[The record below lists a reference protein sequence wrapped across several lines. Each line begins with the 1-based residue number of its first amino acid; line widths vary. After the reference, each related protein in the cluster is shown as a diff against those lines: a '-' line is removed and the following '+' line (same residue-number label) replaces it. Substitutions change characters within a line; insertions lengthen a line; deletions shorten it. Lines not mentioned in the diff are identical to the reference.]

1 MFSPVSFK
9 EPNSN
14 IAVTLKSPAVFINTP
29 LANPEPSV
37 SSFKLEVKA
46 ALSIV
51 LIKPE

>member
-9 EPNSN
+9 EPNSS
-14 IAVTLKSPAVFINTP
+14 IAVTLKSPAVFIKIP

-37 SSFKLEVKA
+37 SSFSDAVKA

-51 LIKPE
+51 LISPE